1 MFIGTQGSPLSSL
14 ILLTVFFLLFEY
26 LFFDFFQIYFMEVVL
41 VLVP

>member
-14 ILLTVFFLLFEY
+14 ILLTVFLLFEY

-41 VLVP
+41 ALVP